1 VIERSVPQVDW
12 VLGDTTQSLNSLAA
26 GSIDAAVT
34 YNEAAETQA
43 LSSGVAVDRVYGFRV
58 SL

>member
-1 VIERSVPQVDW
+1 M
-12 VLGDTTQSLNSLAA
+12 LGDTTQSLNFLAA
-26 GSIDAAVT
+26 GSIDVAVT
-34 YNEAAETQA
+34 YNDAAETQA